1 MHYLLGG
8 QEYYF
13 PSSNDPS
20 FSLQEFLDNQSQ
32 HEYHL
37 PTIVKITSLNL
48 PGRSIKN
55 LLAKN
60 IPLLLLDT
68 YQFESILAEYHRS
81 NDGRYQSN
89 RRRLALT
96 QGKFH
101 SKSNAQFKTMKKLSK
116 SLVTLTTANNPAEE
130 TSDEDYDNARAIIR
144 SLNEKRSLSNPL
156 CRVPVNYHGYFEL
169 LNENDQAI
177 EPFHQLSDLL
187 IIEYR
192 EENHQQKRI
201 EKWPPAFFLR
211 STCLAYTKRYIPE
224 ERKLSGSA
232 DSSYGSLSDID
243 LHRNRLILNDDKQ
256 VLQPGQVIQILNP
269 CFAYSSQ
276 TVVKE
281 IPAEQFTSQSSTSWI
296 RTKSRFFFLGR
307 KSPKTNSHSQN
318 PTTITR
324 TVYDISKKPQLYL
337 KCRTEQDDIV
347 YISIHESG
355 LFSPI
360 NTFHSNFN
368 DSEQLDISGVFQLK
382 ELLSNF
388 RFPISVRLLKNP
400 ISFPNIYSPARID
413 QSDSSLYSSTK
424 FRLLLPYTEQ
434 VIFAC
439 PLIVSSSFKSQV
451 IVIPIPLHSEIEV
464 QRCLNMREI
473 HKNKYF
479 HHLIQTCYHLI
490 NQYQTEFS
498 YIHFPLVLNTIPKRK
513 QPLFKKRAQSE
524 SHLEYYSSEEKNSR
538 ENLSKSNQNEL
549 DKQSD
554 FLTDRRRSEQ
564 IHHRDSFEALKEKF
578 SSQVHLDLNQ
588 RQQTVRRSGY
598 YARLKTD
605 KPKRFSR
612 TQEYDSEDENYR
624 ELDHIY
630 DYIRSGDIT
639 DDVQRIQ
646 AKEQAFN
653 QHKNNNSSSSSAK
666 VNVAAVRHV
675 PKRSERR
682 VLPIDDE
689 PGTIQ
694 VHRFP
699 HNLDDSR
706 PLDNDDDDDNE
717 QYFDPEGEIKETL
730 PEPIIVKPITKM
742 KRASK

>member
-8 QEYYF
+8 QPFYF
-13 PSSNDPS
+13 PSSDDPS
-20 FSLQEFLDNQSQ
+20 YTLQEFLENKSQ

-55 LLAKN
+55 LLGKN

-89 RRRLALT
+89 RRRLALSP
-96 QGKFH
+96 GKFS
-101 SKSNAQFKTMKKLSK
+101 SKDTAQFRTMKKLSK
-116 SLVTLTTANNPAEE
+116 SLVTLTTTNNPAEE

-156 CRVPVNYHGYFEL
+156 CRVPIDYHGFFEL

-187 IIEYR
+187 MIEYR
-192 EENHQQKRI
+192 EENQQQKRI
-201 EKWPPAFFLR
+201 EKWPSAFFLR

-224 ERKLSGSA
+224 ERKHSGSA
-232 DSSYGSLSDID
+232 DSSYGSLSDLD
-243 LHRNRLILNDDKQ
+243 LQRNRLILNDDKQ

-276 TVVKE
+276 TVIKE
-281 IPAEQFTSQSSTSWI
+281 LPVEQFTSQSSTSWI
-296 RTKSRFFFLGR
+296 RTKSRFFFSR
-307 KSPKTNSHSQN
+307 KKTPKINSHQQVTS
-318 PTTITR
+318 TR
-324 TVYDISKKPQLYL
+324 NVSHDISKKPQMYL
-337 KCRTEQDDIV
+337 KCRTEQTDIV
-347 YISIHESG
+347 YISIHETG

-360 NTFHSNFN
+360 NSFHSNFN
-368 DSEQLDISGVFQLK
+368 DTEQLDISGVFQLK

-388 RFPISVRLLKNP
+388 RFPISVRLLKNS
-400 ISFPNIYSPARID
+400 ISFANIYSPARID
-413 QSDSSLYSSTK
+413 QSDSSFYSSTK

-434 VIFAC
+434 VIYAC
-439 PLIVSSSFKSQV
+439 PLIVSSSFKSQ
-451 IVIPIPLHSEIEV
+451 ITVIPIPIHSEIEV

-473 HKNKYF
+473 CKNKYF

-498 YIHFPLVLNTIPKRK
+498 YIHFPIVLNTTPKRK

-524 SHLEYYSSEEKNSR
+524 SHLEYCAWDEKNNNR
-538 ENLSKSNQNEL
+538 ENSSSKSSRNEQE
-549 DKQSD
+549 KASD
-554 FLTDRRRSEQ
+554 LLMDRRRSEQ
-564 IHHRDSFEALKEKF
+564 IYHRDSFEALKDKF
-578 SSQVHLDLNQ
+578 SGQVNVDLNQ
-588 RQQTVRRSGY
+588 RQQTTRRSGY
-598 YARLKTD
+598 YARLKND

-612 TQEYDSEDENYR
+612 TQECDSEDENYR

-630 DYIRSGDIT
+630 DYIRSGDVT

-653 QHKNNNSSSSSAK
+653 QQKNNHSR
-666 VNVAAVRHV
+666 VNVSAVRQA
-675 PKRSERR
+675 PKRFERR
-682 VLPIDDE
+682 VSPIDDQ

-706 PLDNDDDDDNE
+706 PLDDDDDND
-717 QYFDPEGEIKETL
+717 QFYDPEGEVRETL
-730 PEPIIVKPITKM
+730 AESIPVKPITKM

>member
-8 QEYYF
+8 QQFFF
-13 PSSNDPS
+13 PSPDDPS
-20 FSLQEFLDNQSQ
+20 YSLEEFLENKSHHD
-32 HEYHL
+32 HCL
-37 PTIVKITSLNL
+37 PTIVKITGFNY

-55 LLAKN
+55 LITKN
-60 IPLLLLDT
+60 TPLLLLDT
-68 YQFESILAEYHRS
+68 YQFESILAEYYRS

-89 RRRLALT
+89 RRRLT
-96 QGKFH
+96 YN
-101 SKSNAQFKTMKKLSK
+101 SKNNAQFRTMKKLSK
-116 SLVTLTTANNPAEE
+116 SLVTLTTTTTTPSNNPVEDN
-130 TSDEDYDNARAIIR
+130 SDEDLDNVRAIVR
-144 SLNEKRSLSNPL
+144 SLNEKRSSSNPL
-156 CRVPVNYHGYFEL
+156 CRVPINYNGYFEL

-177 EPFHQLSDLL
+177 EPFHKLSDLV

-192 EENHQQKRI
+192 EENNEQKRM
-201 EKWPPAFFLR
+201 EKWPEAFFLR
-211 STCLAYTKRYIPE
+211 STCIAYTKRYIPD

-243 LHRNRLILNDDKQ
+243 SHRNLLILNDDKQ
-256 VLQPGQVIQILNP
+256 ILQPGQVIKILNQ

-276 TVVKE
+276 TVIKE
-281 IPAEQFTSQSSTSWI
+281 ISTEQFTSQSSTSWI
-296 RTKSRFFFLGR
+296 RTKSRFFFSR
-307 KSPKTNSHSQN
+307 KKTPKGNSHPSN
-318 PTTITR
+318 PPNITR
-324 TVYDISKKPQLYL
+324 NVYDISKKPHLFL
-337 KCRTEQDDIV
+337 KCQTEQDDIV
-347 YISIHESG
+347 YISIDETG

-360 NTFHSNFN
+360 NSFNSNLTRTEN
-368 DSEQLDISGVFQLK
+368 LDISGVFQLK
-382 ELLSNF
+382 ELLSHF
-388 RFPISVRLLKNP
+388 RFPISVRLLKNS
-400 ISFPNIYSPARID
+400 ISFANIYSPAGIN
-413 QSDSSLYSSTK
+413 QSDASCYSSTK

-439 PLIVSSSFKSQV
+439 PLIASSSFKSQI
-451 IVIPIPLHSEIEV
+451 IVIPIPIHSEILV

-473 HKNKYF
+473 SKNKYF

-498 YIHFPLVLNTIPKRK
+498 YIHFPLVLNAIPKRK

-524 SHLEYYSSEEKNSR
+524 SHLEYYAMEGKNT
-538 ENLSKSNQNEL
+538 ENNSKSIDDHE
-549 DKQSD
+549 DKQQAD
-554 FLTDRRRSEQ
+554 FFNNRRGSELVY
-564 IHHRDSFEALKEKF
+564 HRDSFEALREKF
-578 SSQVHLDLNQ
+578 SSQATMEHHQ

-598 YARLKTD
+598 YAKLKSD
-605 KPKRFSR
+605 KPRKSSR
-612 TQEYDSEDENYR
+612 TQECDSEDENYR

-630 DYIRSGDIT
+630 DYIRSGDVT

-653 QHKNNNSSSSSAK
+653 QQKNNGSSSK
-666 VNVAAVRHV
+666 VRVSTVAHV

-682 VLPIDDE
+682 VSPIDDQ

-706 PLDNDDDDDNE
+706 PLDDDDD
-717 QYFDPEGEIKETL
+717 QYHEPEGVEIFSQS
-730 PEPIIVKPITKM
+730 INVKPITKM